1 MDALLFASVDA
12 LADCSEARRRGYNR
26 AFAEAGLDWF
36 WDRPLWDA
44 MRSMGGAGR
53 LAAQGRAAGV
63 AVDIERLERATER
76 QLAHVLRRDGLALRP
91 GMGRLLDEARAR
103 GLWLGVAA
111 RGAERAVAAHLG
123 PWDAMA
129 EGLDALRAGSRGVAL
144 CVTAGPRAARA
155 VRGAAVDAATVML
168 RGAAVLD
175 GVVGRGGGARL
186 AAE

>member
-12 LADCSEARRRGYNR
+12 LADCSEARRRAYNR

-36 WDRPLWDA
+36 WDRPLWEA

-53 LAAQGRAAGV
+53 LAAQARAAGV
-63 AVDIERLERATER
+63 SVDVGALERAAER

-91 GMGRLLDEARAR
+91 GMTRLLAAARAR

-111 RGAERAVAAHLG
+111 RGAERAVAVHLG
-123 PWDAMA
+123 PWDAVA
-129 EGLDALRAGSRGVAL
+129 EGLDALRAGTRGVAL
-144 CVTAGPRAARA
+144 CVTSGSRAARA
-155 VRGAAVDAATVML
+155 ARGAAVDATTVML

-175 GVVGRGGGARL
+175 GVSGRGGGARM